1 MSPKYVIDVNLP
13 YYFSLWNNE
22 HYIHQLDIERTAA
35 DSDIW
40 ANARDLDRTIISK
53 DADFSNRILISSP
66 PPRVIHFRT
75 GNMSM
80 KNFHILVAEIWEEVL
95 ALSAEYKLVV
105 IFNDKIEAFN

>member
-1 MSPKYVIDVNLP
+1 MEKQK
-13 YYFSLWNNE
+13 
-22 HYIHQLDIERTAA
+22 YIHQLDIEREAV

-40 ANARDLDRTIISK
+40 NAAKAQNMTIISK

-80 KNFHILVAEIWEEVL
+80 KNFYILVSQIWEEVIL
-95 ALSAEYKLVV
+95 LSAEYKLVV

>member
-1 MSPKYVIDVNLP
+1 MSPKYLIDVNLP

-22 HYIHQLDIERTAA
+22 KYVHQLDIERTAV

-40 ANARDLDRTIISK
+40 ANAKKMQMTIISK
-53 DADFSNRILISSP
+53 DADFSNRILITFP
-66 PPRVIHFRT
+66 PPRIIHFRT

-80 KNFHILVAEIWEEVL
+80 KNFHMLVSRIWEEVL
-95 ALSAEYKLVV
+95 ALSEEYKLVV